1 MTGDRTEKMRSR
13 STSNR
18 FSRTSQ
24 CAGRVAG
31 PASHRPRRP
40 RRRAVTLIELLIVI
54 SILALVIVVS
64 IPTMKGTYRRNRL
77 AGAGREFALA
87 AKYAR
92 RQAIL
97 RNHTTELRIQR
108 KKGLYYLSL
117 DPGRKKTYRGSGAS
131 LEARPMERIRQLSEG
146 TRDIRF
152 ESIVTAADSRR
163 EKSDVSKISFHRDG
177 SASACT
183 IVIADADDRRM
194 TIEVL
199 AATGAVRVYQ
209 GSPEER
215 EAVYGPEEETDS

>member
-1 MTGDRTEKMRSR
+1 
-13 STSNR
+13 
-18 FSRTSQ
+18 
-24 CAGRVAG
+24 
-31 PASHRPRRP
+31 
-40 RRRAVTLIELLIVI
+40 
-54 SILALVIVVS
+54 
-64 IPTMKGTYRRNRL
+64 
-77 AGAGREFALA
+77 
-87 AKYAR
+87 
-92 RQAIL
+92 
-97 RNHTTELRIQR
+97 
-108 KKGLYYLSL
+108 
-117 DPGRKKTYRGSGAS
+117 
-131 LEARPMERIRQLSEG
+131 MERIRQLSEG